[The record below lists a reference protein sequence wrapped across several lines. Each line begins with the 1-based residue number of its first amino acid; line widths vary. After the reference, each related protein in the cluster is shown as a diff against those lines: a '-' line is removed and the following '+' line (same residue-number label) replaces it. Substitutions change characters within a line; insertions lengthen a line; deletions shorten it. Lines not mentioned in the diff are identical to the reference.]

1 MGYTNYWIRTEK
13 PITQSFVD
21 AVKSIV
27 SEANKMG
34 ISIRGWDGDGDPEI
48 TLDYI
53 GFNGNKQYNLD
64 HETCFFNN
72 IASDRGFNFCKTAEK
87 PYDWVVK
94 QVLKE
99 AKKEG
104 LVVDVTDD
112 GEVKVTTDIEYRFPM
127 WLIKIVR
134 QTMGLD
140 ADDYTRDGEIICMS
154 HRELFDAWLTWNGI
168 IGYTK
173 KILDTIEEIYKIT
186 LEEE

>member
-34 ISIRGWDGDGDPEI
+34 ISIRGWDGENKPI
-48 TLDYI
+48 ATLDEVN
-53 GFNGNKQYNLD
+53 FNGNAEKGLD
-64 HETCFFNN
+64 HENFLLTN
-72 IASDRGFNFCKTAEK
+72 AESERGFNFCKTAEK

-94 QVLKE
+94 KVLAAAKE
-99 AKKEG
+99 EG
-104 LVVDVTDD
+104 LVENVSDD
-112 GEVKVTTDIEYRFPM
+112 GEVKRETDATYLFPER
-127 WLIKIVR
+127 IVKVVR

-140 ADDYTRDGEIICMS
+140 ADDYTRDREIACMS
-154 HRELFDAWLTWNGI
+154 HREVFDAWLTWDGI
-168 IGYTK
+168 IGYTEV
-173 KILDTIEEIYKIT
+173 ILDTIEEIYKIT